1 MKVSNLFRAD
11 MYVPYEATISEDKN
25 KYEYAWFEAEGFN
38 ILIERWRDKFEIL
51 AGEKLAKLRQQNPNW
66 QPFLVRRDHPFAYS
80 GQSETFKP
88 LQFGF
93 RFEKRG
99 ATIFSE

>member
-1 MKVSNLFRAD
+1 MKVSNLFRDD

-25 KYEYAWFEAEGFN
+25 KYEYAWFEAEGIN
-38 ILIERWRDKFEIL
+38 ILIEGWRDKFEIL
-51 AGEKLAKLRQQNPNW
+51 AQEKLAKLSQRNPKW
-66 QPFLVRRDHPFAYS
+66 QPYLVRRDHPFAYS

-93 RFEKRG
+93 KLEMRG
-99 ATIFSE
+99 ATFFS

>member
-1 MKVSNLFRAD
+1 MSNLFRDD

-38 ILIERWRDKFEIL
+38 ILIEGWRDKFEIL
-51 AGEKLAKLRQQNPNW
+51 TGEKLGKLRQQNPRW

-80 GQSETFKP
+80 GYSETFKP
-88 LQFGF
+88 LQFGI
-93 RFEKRG
+93 RF
-99 ATIFSE
+99 